1 MARIRSVSETLVC
14 GTSFELKAGAQGA
27 RLIAGVDEVGRGA
40 LAGPVVAGA
49 VILDLGRLPVGI
61 DDSKKLSRAA
71 RERLSDE
78 IRASAVAYVVARV
91 EAEEIDR
98 INILRATREA
108 MRRAVAAL
116 APQPDHLLIDAL
128 PLRELQ
134 LPQQAIIR
142 GDELS
147 VSIAAASIIA
157 KVARDAWMREL
168 DAQFPAYGFA
178 AHVGYATAAHI
189 RSIQEHGPSPVHR
202 LTFRKV
208 RPEPQEQ
215 RLFGA

>member
-1 MARIRSVSETLVC
+1 MSRPRPSVEKLAC
-14 GTSFELKAGAQGA
+14 GTFFEAKAAAQGA
-27 RLIAGVDEVGRGA
+27 CLIAGVDEVGRGA

-49 VILDLGRLPVGI
+49 VILDLERAPAGI
-61 DDSKKLSRAA
+61 DDSKKLTRAA
-71 RERLSDE
+71 RERLAEE
-78 IRASAVAYVVARV
+78 IRASAVAYAVARV
-91 EAEEIDR
+91 EADEIDR

-108 MRRAVAAL
+108 MLRAVAAL

-142 GDELS
+142 GDALS

-215 RLFGA
+215 QLFSA